1 MVNSAMETMGKSEQS
16 QHPSVAFLGLGVMG
30 APMAINL
37 LRQGFP
43 LTAWNRTPNRP
54 GVEQARQAGVNVVD
68 SLPEAIADAAIICTC
83 VGDVQDIREVI
94 FGAEGIVQSAQP
106 GSLIVDFS
114 TIGSVTAQ
122 AIATELPLHS
132 LRFLDAPISGGD
144 IGAKQG
150 TLTIMVGGDPNDF
163 AQCQSLFSAVGK
175 TIRLC
180 GPVGSGQAVKLC
192 NQVLGALHMVALCE
206 AMELAKLQGLDPNLI
221 VEVCSTGA
229 AGSWA
234 LANLGPKIAEG
245 DYEPGFMIQHILKD
259 LRLVQETLEDSGE
272 KLPGTELA
280 NHLFEVA
287 GKLNRGEGIKQG
299 TQAMFRV
306 YPTH

>member
-1 MVNSAMETMGKSEQS
+1 MTNSLMETTEKTEQS
-16 QHPSVAFLGLGVMG
+16 QHQSVAFLGLGVMG
-30 APMAINL
+30 VPMAINL

-43 LTAWNRTPNRP
+43 LRAWNRTPNRP

-68 SLPEAIADAAIICTC
+68 TLPEAIANAAIICTC
-83 VGDVQDIREVI
+83 VGDVQDIRDVI
-94 FGAEGIVQSAQP
+94 FGADGIVQSAQP

-122 AIATELPLHS
+122 AIAAELSSHA

-163 AQCQSLFSAVGK
+163 SQCQSLFSALGK

-234 LANLGPKIAEG
+234 LTNLGPKI
-245 DYEPGFMIQHILKD
+245 DQLDMKRSHIFAFGVKHQKNLQII
-259 LRLVQETLEDSGE
+259 R
-272 KLPGTELA
+272 
-280 NHLFEVA
+280 N
-287 GKLNRGEGIKQG
+287 
-299 TQAMFRV
+299 
-306 YPTH
+306 